1 VTASLYERYKDA
13 LRQGH
18 VAALRGRLEEAL
30 VAYGEAARLAP
41 ERPLPHASIGGVLLR
56 VGDAAAAIAAFDEA
70 LARAPGDEAALA
82 GRADA
87 LIHAGRR
94 VEAAGALDVLADVQE
109 AAGRAADACDTVRRA
124 LEQAESKQRR
134 RHVERLTQTLRSAV
148 GDQAAEQALAR
159 AMKTLEETSP
169 AAPGRPDGSRVPAE
183 PSADGSAAGGIGT
196 LIDAAADAMPMPEP
210 LPEPEPEP
218 DVAALTADAETSL
231 DVGDT
236 ATARDRLLTIARIH
250 ARAGRFGAALDACYQ
265 ALAVA
270 PADPDLHLTLAEL
283 YIDRGWRPLAAEK
296 LVLLAQLVDL
306 ADDSAARER
315 MCQIIADRFPGDAR
329 LAAICS

>member
-1 VTASLYERYKDA
+1 VTESLYEQYKDA

-18 VAALRGRLEEAL
+18 VAALQGRLDAAL

-41 ERPLPHASIGGVLLR
+41 ERALPLVSIAGIHLR
-56 VGDAAAAIAAFDEA
+56 IGDTAAALDAFDAAID
-70 LARAPGDEAALA
+70 RAPRDEAALA
-82 GRADA
+82 GRADL
-87 LIHAGRR
+87 LIRAGRR
-94 VEAAGALDVLADVQE
+94 VEAAEALDLLADVE
-109 AAGRAADACDTVRRA
+109 ESTGRTADASDTVLRA

-134 RHVERLTQTLRSAV
+134 RHLERLTEALREAV

-159 AMKTLEETSP
+159 AMKVL
-169 AAPGRPDGSRVPAE
+169 
-183 PSADGSAAGGIGT
+183 
-196 LIDAAADAMPMPEP
+196 
-210 LPEPEPEP
+210 EPEP
-218 DVAALTADAETSL
+218 DVAALTADAEASL

-250 ARAGRFGAALDACYQ
+250 GRAGRFGAALDACYQ

-283 YIDRGWRPLAAEK
+283 YVDRGWRPLAAEK
-296 LVLLAQLVDL
+296 LVLLAQLIELVD
-306 ADDSAARER
+306 DQGARER
-315 MCQIIADRFPGDAR
+315 MCEVIADRFTGDAR

>member
-1 VTASLYERYKDA
+1 VTASLYEQYKDA

-18 VAALRGRLEEAL
+18 VAALQGRLDAAL

-41 ERPLPHASIGGVLLR
+41 ERALPLVSIAGIHLR
-56 VGDAAAAIAAFDEA
+56 IGDTAAALDAFDAAID
-70 LARAPGDEAALA
+70 RAPRDEAALA
-82 GRADA
+82 GRADV
-87 LIHAGRR
+87 LIRAGRR
-94 VEAAGALDVLADVQE
+94 VEAAEALDLLADVE
-109 AAGRAADACDTVRRA
+109 ESSGRTADASDTVLRA

-134 RHVERLTQTLRSAV
+134 RHLERLTEALREAI

-159 AMKTLEETSP
+159 AMKVL
-169 AAPGRPDGSRVPAE
+169 
-183 PSADGSAAGGIGT
+183 
-196 LIDAAADAMPMPEP
+196 
-210 LPEPEPEP
+210 EPEP
-218 DVAALTADAETSL
+218 DVAALTADAEASL

-250 ARAGRFGAALDACYQ
+250 GRAGRFGAALDACYQ

-283 YIDRGWRPLAAEK
+283 YVDRGWRPLAAEK
-296 LVLLAQLVDL
+296 LVLLAQLIELVD
-306 ADDSAARER
+306 DQGARER
-315 MCQIIADRFPGDAR
+315 MCEVIADRFTGDAR